1 MKDIIL
7 ALFAIALFAAA
18 TVAMLK
24 PVYSA
29 TDSINDKIAA
39 DAKRSKATAR
49 ELRTWSDKL

>member
-1 MKDIIL
+1 MRDIIL

-29 TDSINDKIAA
+29 TDSTNDKIAA
-39 DAKRSKATAR
+39 EAKRSKATAR
-49 ELRTWSDKL
+49 ELRSWSDKL

>member
-1 MKDIIL
+1 MRDIIL
-7 ALFAIALFAAA
+7 AIFAIALVAAA
-18 TVAMLK
+18 TAAMMK

-29 TDSINDKIAA
+29 TDSTNEKIAA